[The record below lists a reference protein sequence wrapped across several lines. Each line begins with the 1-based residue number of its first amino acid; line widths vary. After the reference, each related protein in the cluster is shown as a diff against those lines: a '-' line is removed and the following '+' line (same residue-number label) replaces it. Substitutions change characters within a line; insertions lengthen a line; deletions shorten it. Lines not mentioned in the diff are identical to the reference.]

1 MCCITWIS
9 DRGHIIATTRYFPLS
24 VPRSAAGEATRKMV
38 KSDQFCTDASGP
50 KNENSLR
57 RLTKGLSDKELS
69 DQGVP
74 RDQRHILVAVNRVIL
89 ITGESDLR
97 HRLIRPRMRT

>member
-1 MCCITWIS
+1 
-9 DRGHIIATTRYFPLS
+9 
-24 VPRSAAGEATRKMV
+24 
-38 KSDQFCTDASGP
+38 
-50 KNENSLR
+50 
-57 RLTKGLSDKELS
+57 
-69 DQGVP
+69 VP